1 MSILTK
7 MLQESRRPSLAC
19 EIMPS
24 ALIAARGG
32 DEPGVIAAT
41 YPTELPAGAFVP
53 GWREANVLDARAV
66 SAALRQ
72 ALSAVGAG
80 TKYVTLIIPDSS
92 VRVLTLDFD
101 TLPDRA
107 KDALPI
113 VRFRLRKLLPF
124 DADTAAVSYQS
135 YEQKGQVRAIVA
147 AMPMAIRAE
156 YEAVVRDAGFEP
168 GSLLPATVA
177 ALPLLSGDSPALL
190 VHLAGDSA
198 TIAIVNGE
206 TLLLYRVLELGL
218 NSDEDIA
225 QAIVVAR
232 AYFEDTLGFSPEA
245 VITTGRGSYDRLRAI
260 IETQFGDG
268 AQVALRPL
276 ISTSHFVAGAMPE
289 ASQRELFGSIAG
301 ALS

>member
-1 MSILTK
+1 

-19 EIMPS
+19 EITPHE
-24 ALIAARGG
+24 LIAARGG
-32 DEPGVIAAT
+32 EEPSVIAAT
-41 YPTELPAGAFVP
+41 HPMQLPAGALVP
-53 GWREANVLDARAV
+53 GWREANVLDGHAL

-80 TKYVTLIIPDSS
+80 TKYVTLIVPDSS

-101 TLPDRA
+101 TLPDRE

-135 YEQKGQVRAIVA
+135 YEQKGQVRAVVA

-156 YEAVVRDAGFEP
+156 YESIVRSAGFEP
-168 GSLLPATVA
+168 GALLPATLA
-177 ALPLLSGDSPALL
+177 ALPLLNGESPALL

-245 VITTGRGSYDRLRAI
+245 VITTGRGSYERLRVI
-260 IETQFGDG
+260 TETQFGEE
-268 AQVALRPL
+268 AHVALRPL
-276 ISTSHFVAGAMPE
+276 ISTSHFAPGVMPE